1 MRRYCKMPDM
11 FACLS
16 YVFIMTITPGPNN
29 MVCLVNATKFGF
41 RRTLPF
47 LSGLAVGVIVIM
59 IGSSYLNLS
68 LSRFIPS
75 FRPIAEVFGGL
86 YMTYLAVRILR
97 SEGVTA
103 DADTG
108 SATFA
113 MGFGMQ
119 FINAKLIL
127 YALTVTANF
136 VTPYYQSFIAI
147 VLICTFLGCVSAM
160 MASCWA
166 LFGTAIQHFF
176 GKYRKI
182 VNTGMALLLLYAA
195 LSISGLLTRI
205 GLLTK

>member
-1 MRRYCKMPDM
+1 MPDM

-97 SEGVTA
+97 SEGEA
-103 DADTG
+103 KG
-108 SATFA
+108 SQL
-113 MGFGMQ
+113 MQ
-119 FINAKLIL
+119 
-127 YALTVTANF
+127 
-136 VTPYYQSFIAI
+136 TPVVQLS
-147 VLICTFLGCVSAM
+147 LWVSVC
-160 MASCWA
+160 S
-166 LFGTAIQHFF
+166 
-176 GKYRKI
+176 
-182 VNTGMALLLLYAA
+182 
-195 LSISGLLTRI
+195 LSMPN
-205 GLLTK
+205 